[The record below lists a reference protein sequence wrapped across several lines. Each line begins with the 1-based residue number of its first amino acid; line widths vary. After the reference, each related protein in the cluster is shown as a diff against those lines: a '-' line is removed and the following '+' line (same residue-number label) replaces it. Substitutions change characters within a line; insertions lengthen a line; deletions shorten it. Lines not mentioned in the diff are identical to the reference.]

1 MHSHRAYFAE
11 VLGDALTQAKF
22 APHEYNEE
30 VVPAV
35 AAEYEQ
41 AIRDSTTHALD
52 LAHGLAFR
60 NGLGNSLFASPHTAV
75 DYSSA
80 VSFAKSAFSPSN
92 IAVLGSGVESGRL
105 QSLVSEFFTSSAAS
119 SSLSTSSSSYFGGET
134 RLAGHGSLDT
144 FLLAF
149 KGASYN
155 EVDLTVLRFLLGGES
170 SIKWSAGASP
180 LAKLASGSASA
191 KAFNLAYS
199 DAGLFG
205 ILVQAPSGEVSGI
218 ATSAVA
224 ELKKAAKGVD
234 AEALKQAVAK
244 AKFAAASGLES
255 RVGSL
260 EIVGAQ
266 VSWLSDGACRVLLTF
281 LIAPQLASSGS
292 ALSLEEIFSKLDKVT
307 VESVSK
313 VSSFVSLQDSL
324 GR

>member
-1 MHSHRAYFAE
+1 MDRRRAYFAE

-30 VVPAV
+30 VIPAV

-41 AIRDSTTHALD
+41 ATRDTVTQAFD
-52 LAHGLAFR
+52 LAHGVAFR

-80 VSFAKSAFSPSN
+80 VSYAKSAFAPSN

-105 QSLVSEFFTSSAAS
+105 QSLVSEFFASSAS
-119 SSLSTSSSSYFGGET
+119 SSLSAPSSTYFGGET
-134 RLAGHGSLDT
+134 RVAGHGALDT

-149 KGASYN
+149 KGTSYS
-155 EVDLTVLRFLLGGES
+155 EVELSVLRYLLGGES
-170 SIKWSAGASP
+170 SIKWSAGSSP
-180 LAKLASGSASA
+180 LSKLASGSSSA

-205 ILVQAPSGEVSGI
+205 FVVQAPSAQVSPL
-218 ATSAVA
+218 ATSVVS
-224 ELKKAAKGVD
+224 ELKKAAGGVD

-255 RVGSL
+255 RVGAL
-260 EIVGAQ
+260 EVVGAQ
-266 VSWLSDGACRVLLTF
+266 VSRTGL
-281 LIAPQLASSGS
+281 P
-292 ALSLEEIFSKLDKVT
+292 
-307 VESVSK
+307 
-313 VSSFVSLQDSL
+313 
-324 GR
+324 